1 MYRHIGGPKIFPL
14 RYTVNFFKGLTF
26 LWILFLMKIFQNITP
41 VMWWYLFMHGSYG
54 LCWLI
59 KDCIFP
65 DGRGKNRAAVGSHL
79 VLIVVLV
86 GYWCIP
92 VPLVMRYGM
101 VNPSL

>member
-1 MYRHIGGPKIFPL
+1 
-14 RYTVNFFKGLTF
+14 
-26 LWILFLMKIFQNITP
+26 
-41 VMWWYLFMHGSYG
+41 MWWYLFMHGSYG

-59 KDCIFP
+59 KDCFFP

-79 VLIVVLV
+79 VLIVVLMA
-86 GYWCIP
+86 YWCIP